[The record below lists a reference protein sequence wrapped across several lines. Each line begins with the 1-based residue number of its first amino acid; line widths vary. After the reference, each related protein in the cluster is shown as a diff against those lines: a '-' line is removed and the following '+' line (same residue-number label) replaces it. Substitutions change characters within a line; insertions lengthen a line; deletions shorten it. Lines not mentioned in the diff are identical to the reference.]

1 MIKVLFVCMGNICRS
16 PLAEGAFSRLLEQH
30 QLGDFISV
38 DSAGTHD
45 YHAGEPPD
53 PRAQATALRRG
64 MDISIQRARL
74 VQREDFARF
83 DYILAMDRQNY
94 ARLEKLSAPEDRHKL
109 RLFLEYAP
117 HLGETEVPDPYY
129 GGSGGFERVLDM
141 VEEAAQGLLEH
152 IRKQH
157 LLTRQ

>member
-94 ARLEKLSAPEDRHKL
+94 ARLAKLSVPEDRHKL

-129 GGSGGFERVLDM
+129 GGPGGFERVLDM

-152 IRKQH
+152 IRKHH
-157 LLTRQ
+157 L

>member
-94 ARLEKLSAPEDRHKL
+94 ARLAKLSAPEDRHKL

-129 GGSGGFERVLDM
+129 GGPGGFERVLDM

-152 IRKQH
+152 IRKHH
-157 LLTRQ
+157 L

>member
-16 PLAEGAFSRLLEQH
+16 PLAEGAFSNLLEQH
-30 QLGDFISV
+30 RLGEFIST

-45 YHAGEPPD
+45 YHIGEPPD
-53 PRAQATALRRG
+53 PRAQASALRRG
-64 MDISIQRARL
+64 MDISAQRARL

-94 ARLEKLSAPEDRHKL
+94 ARLEKLSTPDDRRKL
-109 RLFLEYAP
+109 RLFLDYAP
-117 HLGETEVPDPYY
+117 HLGEVEVPDPYY
-129 GGSGGFERVLDM
+129 GGPGGFERVLDM

-157 LLTRQ
+157 L

>member
-16 PLAEGAFSRLLEQH
+16 PLAEGAFSNLLEQYR
-30 QLGDFISV
+30 LGGFISA

-45 YHAGEPPD
+45 YHVGEPPD
-53 PRAQATALRRG
+53 PRAQASALRRG
-64 MDISIQRARL
+64 MDISAQRARL

-94 ARLEKLSAPEDRHKL
+94 ARLEKLSTPDGRRKL
-109 RLFLEYAP
+109 GLFLDYAP
-117 HLGETEVPDPYY
+117 HLGEVEVPDPYY
-129 GGSGGFERVLDM
+129 GGPGGFERVLDM

-157 LLTRQ
+157 L